1 MILKPLQK
9 IEVIESTKKWKPGS
23 VGYFVCQEPFGNYNG
38 WNVLVIFTRFGKK
51 GKHRLEM
58 TNIGVHMIEYDQ
70 LKKSDRTIMEIVKF
84 AEGIEP
90 RMHPSDVGKSKP
102 RYSQTLGGSIIVPI
116 QVDHKDL
123 LETET
128 WDFMAYT
135 TAISLYI
142 YKLSF
147 GRDLYR
153 LLLVPPIKMSEF
165 VGSGSDL
172 SNVQA
177 PNMGYYILRGL
188 SMDTNKK
195 TKVFEEIYLDFF
207 ENMSNRRKCL
217 EKLLISLSACR
228 QQDSQ
233 YKEDIKA
240 RYKHVEQVF
249 DNTLKHYRR
258 KRKSLQRVKEAEKA
272 NAANP
277 SIVPHFGSI
286 ATKEVYNYKTQSGEV
301 ITGKTLNM
309 ASTYGHTS
317 TYTLINTYTQEP
329 EAISV
334 GPTDD
339 VPEEAS
345 NDEPDP
351 REAVNVPER

>member
-9 IEVIESTKKWKPGS
+9 IEVIESTKRWKPGS
-23 VGYFVCQEPFGNYNG
+23 VGYFVCQEPVSSYNG
-38 WNVLVIFTRFGKK
+38 WNMLVIFTRFGKK
-51 GKHRLEM
+51 GKYRLE
-58 TNIGVHMIEYDQ
+58 TVNIGIHMIEYDQ

-90 RMHPSDVGKSKP
+90 RIHPADIGKSKL
-102 RYSQTLGGSIIVPI
+102 RYSQPVGGSIIAPI
-116 QVDHKDL
+116 QVDHRDL
-123 LETET
+123 LEIET

-142 YKLSF
+142 YKLSC
-147 GRDLYR
+147 GRDIYR
-153 LLLVPPIKMSEF
+153 LQLIPPIKMSEF

-172 SNVQA
+172 GNVQA
-177 PNMGYYILRGL
+177 LDMGYYILRGL
-188 SMDTNKK
+188 GVDANKK

-233 YKEDIKA
+233 YKEDIKS
-240 RYKHVEQVF
+240 RYRHVEQVF
-249 DNTLKHYRR
+249 NNTLRHYRH
-258 KRKSLQRVKEAEKA
+258 KRKILQRIKEEEKA

-277 SIVPHFGSI
+277 LGSI
-286 ATKEVYNYKTQSGEV
+286 SGKTDGLVKAYDYKKIFTA
-301 ITGKTLNM
+301 KTLNVSN
-309 ASTYGHTS
+309 AYAHTP
-317 TYTLINTYTQEP
+317 TYTLNTHTQGFGVVS
-329 EAISV
+329 IS
-334 GPTDD
+334 PTDD

-345 NDEPDP
+345 NDEPEP
-351 REAVNVPER
+351 QEAVNVPER